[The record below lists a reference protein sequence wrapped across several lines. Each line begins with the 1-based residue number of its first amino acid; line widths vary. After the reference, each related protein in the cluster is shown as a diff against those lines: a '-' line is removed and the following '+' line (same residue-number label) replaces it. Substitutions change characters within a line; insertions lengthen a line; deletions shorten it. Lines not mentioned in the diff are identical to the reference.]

1 MTTITT
7 YRVVHASDDRPD
19 TLHDKHDEALLDAIG
34 YGGVSIIRTTRH
46 YDGEELTSQFD
57 LDVGVG
63 IDRTT
68 LTLSADGSRLSHHVR
83 VVLTEQVSDRP
94 RYVYAVTEYGQND
107 PIFSG
112 AMEGPAWGTW
122 PEVEEMAFSVLSW
135 VTTRPGDT
143 DAEFFEGYTEDQ
155 LAWVDEHAEALA
167 MIPETFHDLKNHTD
181 DAWEA
186 AAATTQ
192 LCGLTWSPDR
202 FDDGE
207 VRDRV
212 NEILEK
218 AGPPYNEGVRHEYN
232 SDYGENDI
240 LAPSVTAVQRGTTLT
255 GHVNLGVTTVF
266 TMTADAKDYPAGI
279 SDFAGIT
286 ARRFAKRLAELLDP
300 DATN

>member
-1 MTTITT
+1 MTAITT
-7 YRVVHASDDRPD
+7 YRVVHASDRPD
-19 TLHDKHDEALLDAIG
+19 TLHDTHDEALLDAIG
-34 YGGVSIIRTTRH
+34 YGGVSIIRTTYC
-46 YDGEELTSQFD
+46 YDGEKLTSQYD
-57 LDVGVG
+57 LNLGVG
-63 IDRTT
+63 TDRVM
-68 LTLSADGSRLSHHVR
+68 LTLSADGSRSSHHVR
-83 VVLTEQVSDRP
+83 VTFAEPLADRP
-94 RYVYAVTEYGQND
+94 RYVYAVTEYGQRD

-112 AMEGPAWGTW
+112 IMGGPAWGTW
-122 PEVEEMAFSVLSW
+122 PKVEEMALSVLSW

-167 MIPETFHDLKNHTD
+167 MIPLAFDELKGYTD

-186 AAATTQ
+186 VAATTQ

-266 TMTADAKDYPAGI
+266 TMTANAKDYPAGI

-286 ARRFAKRLAELLDP
+286 ARRFAKRLAELLGP